1 MVCNALGG
9 RRACRRRAPTPDA
22 RLAAAVGLFKTPGLR
37 DLGHSA
43 PYLHTGALDT
53 IEDVLAFY
61 MRTSAL
67 ARAGAL
73 RNGAPELARVQ
84 VGPDDVAPLAAFL
97 RALDEDYE

>member
-1 MVCNALGG
+1 MVCAALGG
-9 RRACRRRAPTPDA
+9 TRACRRLAPTPDA
-22 RLAAAVGLFKTPGLR
+22 RLQAAIGLFKTPGLR

-43 PYLHTGALDT
+43 PYLHTGAMDS

-61 MRTSAL
+61 VRSSLL

-73 RNGAPELARVQ
+73 RNGAPELGRMRITEA
-84 VGPDDVAPLAAFL
+84 DVPPLAAFL